1 MTAPDITTNSQA
13 QERFR
18 IRSSEFFAITVASFE
33 DQAKQKLIQSANS
46 VLAGIASA
54 TQSKKP
60 EEWPIPQI
68 LELVGTNDFRD
79 LSLDLEETDLDVLA
93 EKPNDLAA
101 QVIDEKL
108 QILGHRWAVYIH
120 GHVQTRLSAA
130 ALMIEEAQKKSDF
143 ASISQAINI
152 LREILDDPT
161 SGFSA
166 SSQSLS
172 EEIQSRLNPWKGL
185 LEIELSL
192 QPELANL
199 ASHRNQD
206 IGEILGEAIANAV
219 RHGQARRIKMSVAL
233 IGHAEVSVT
242 MTDDSMYPPNLKE
255 SKSGLGTKIFNSV
268 SDGRWML
275 TRDEKAVQTTFK
287 IIINID
293 EAQK

>member
-1 MTAPDITTNSQA
+1 MMAPDITTNSQA

-18 IRSSEFFAITVASFE
+18 IRSSEFFANTVASFE
-33 DQAKQKLIQSANS
+33 DQAKKKLIESANS
-46 VLAGIASA
+46 VLAGITLA
-54 TQSKKP
+54 TQGKKP
-60 EEWPIPQI
+60 EEWPVPQI

-79 LSLDLEETDLDVLA
+79 LSLDLEETDLDVLS
-93 EKPNDLAA
+93 EKPDDLAA

-130 ALMIEEAQKKSDF
+130 ALMIEEANKKSDF
-143 ASISQAINI
+143 ATISQAINI
-152 LREILDDPT
+152 LGEILGDPT
-161 SGFSA
+161 AGFTST
-166 SSQSLS
+166 SQTLS

-192 QPELANL
+192 QPELASL
-199 ASHRNQD
+199 TSYRNQD

-219 RHGQARRIKMSVAL
+219 RHGQARRINMNVAL
-233 IGHAEVSVT
+233 IGHAEILVT
-242 MTDDSMYPPNLKE
+242 MTDDSTTPPNLKE

-268 SDGRWML
+268 SDERWML
-275 TRDEKAVQTTFK
+275 TRDQETSQTTFK